1 MKKKLPYLLLI
12 FFFTANLVAQSQK
25 LNYKKTPSGLE
36 YIIIKKGTGEKT
48 KKGDRIYINFT
59 TRINPDSVFDSNLSS
74 GKPYT
79 FILGQEEV
87 LKGWEEGIS
96 LLSVGDSAHFRI
108 PPTLAYGEKKIGSIP
123 ANTTLLLAVKVVKT
137 EQAFYN
143 LIGKDS
149 LTFPN
154 GLKKILI
161 STSKGE
167 MATPYNEVTM
177 QFTGYVVNKKGYKR
191 VFQSSL
197 TNSTLAIF
205 QLGTGRMVKGLDE
218 GIQTMR
224 IGEKATFI
232 VPPNLGFGKE
242 DSGIIPGNST
252 VYFDIE
258 LLNSVNPFF
267 HPLNK
272 DTIFGKNGIK
282 ILPVL
287 RKEGKKIS
295 TEDVVLFD
303 YVGYFIDSIGHPIIF
318 DKSIEHGTSAV
329 LRPGSKGL
337 FPGLG
342 EGLTYL
348 TNGEKAII
356 YVPSKLAFGSKG
368 KGIIPPNKALIYDV
382 HIIQTQPYP
391 FFDVSGSDTIKSTS
405 GLKYIQV
412 RKGNGM
418 PIDTGSNISVAYTG
432 FVIDSLGLRKIFDA
446 SRENH
451 KNLEFI
457 LGKGK
462 VIKGFDEGLRGMSLG
477 EGRRLI
483 IPYQLAYGE
492 KGIPDA
498 SIPEKATL
506 YFDVEL
512 IEIKKSI
519 PH

>member
-1 MKKKLPYLLLI
+1 MKIRFNLLI
-12 FFFTANLVAQSQK
+12 LVIFFATNLFAQSQK
-25 LNYKKTPSGLE
+25 INYKKTPSGLE
-36 YIIIKKGTGEKT
+36 YAIIKKGTGEKT
-48 KKGDRIYINFT
+48 KKGYRIYVNFT
-59 TRINPDSVFDSNLSS
+59 TRINPDSVFDSNLGS

-96 LLSVGDSAHFRI
+96 LLSVGDSAQFRI
-108 PPTLAYGEKKIGSIP
+108 PPPLAYGEKKIGSIP

-143 LIGKDS
+143 LVGKDTIIYPS
-149 LTFPN
+149 S
-154 GLKKILI
+154 LKKILI
-161 STSKGE
+161 SPGKGD
-167 MATPYNEVTM
+167 MAKPYNEVTM
-177 QFTGYVVNKKGYKR
+177 QFTGYVLNKKGYKR

-197 TNSTLAIF
+197 TNSTFAIF

-218 GIQTMR
+218 GIQTMKV
-224 IGEKATFI
+224 GEKATFVI
-232 VPPNLGFGKE
+232 PPILGFGKE

-267 HPLNK
+267 HPINN

-282 ILPVL
+282 IIPVL
-287 RKEGKKIS
+287 KKEGKKIS
-295 TEDVVLFD
+295 SEDVVLFD
-303 YVGYFIDSIGHPIIF
+303 YTGYFFDSLNHPIIF
-318 DKSIEHGTSAV
+318 DKSIERGEPAV

-356 YVPSKLAFGSKG
+356 YVPAKLAFGNKG
-368 KGIIPPNKALIYDV
+368 KGIIPPNKALVYDV
-382 HIIQTQPYP
+382 HIVKTQQYP
-391 FFDVSGSDTIKSTS
+391 FFDVSGLDTVNSIS

-412 RKGNGM
+412 RKGTGV

-432 FVIDSLGLRKIFDA
+432 YVIDSMGLRKIFDS
-446 SRENH
+446 SRESH

-462 VIKGFDEGLRGMSLG
+462 VIKGFDEGLKGMCLG
-477 EGRRLI
+477 EGRKLI
-483 IPYQLAYGE
+483 IPYSLAYGE

-498 SIPEKATL
+498 GIPEKTVL

-512 IEIKKSI
+512 IEIKKTLQK
-519 PH
+519 